1 MRENLGEFSVH
12 MVMII
17 IWGGCQAEVV
27 WIYMIGEESE
37 EIQITNH
44 EWIEKEEEDVE
55 KNERYKRV

>member
-1 MRENLGEFSVH
+1 MARGGG
-12 MVMII
+12 
-17 IWGGCQAEVV
+17 GGCQAEVV

-44 EWIEKEEEDVE
+44 EWIEKEEDVE